1 MCSSDL
7 FDNHIL
13 YAAILGYSIPQLY
26 ELTRKIVIDNN
37 RNAFFAQAYNLSYAD
52 IWEISS
58 VKQGLKKFEIDLG
71 IHHMKPVT
79 LFLISD
85 GRSWAADQEEKYEAD
100 LCDRC
105 RTKLLHTFFRIPAD
119 IDAEL
124 PTFLSTPVSAL
135 DG

>member
-1 MCSSDL
+1 MRQMHCDGCNRSEPIDTPKSD
-7 FDNHIL
+7 
-13 YAAILGYSIPQLY
+13 SI
-26 ELTRKIVIDNN
+26 
-37 RNAFFAQAYNLSYAD
+37 
-52 IWEISS
+52 
-58 VKQGLKKFEIDLG
+58 
-71 IHHMKPVT
+71 MKPVT

-124 PTFLSTPVSAL
+124 PTFLSTPISAL